1 MVCYYFGMLLNEIV
15 KEVGMT
21 KRAIKYYEEKGLLS
35 VKKDNNGYR
44 NYTKE
49 DVETLKKISIY
60 RKLGICIDDIKK
72 LLETNDKRI
81 LLDVYHQKLQEKQM
95 QESELKALKDFID
108 NGDPDKANELL
119 DYETI
124 ENAIESMLP
133 EEEWADYLISH
144 FKPFL
149 NVKIKTSEQ
158 KQALKNILEYC
169 ENTTLKTPFMMKLGI
184 KLSGG
189 IVKETRTADEMISYY
204 RDMSEEEYERLK
216 DGVLKGAKLKSGI
229 LKYHPSYVAQ
239 RKMMKEYQDKGYND
253 IFIPNLMILSPK
265 YGEYKRAL
273 DSINDRICRE
283 LGLHYDSN
291 FNLVI
296 RKP

>member
-1 MVCYYFGMLLNEIV
+1 MLLNEIV

-35 VKKDNNGYR
+35 VKKDVNGYR

-81 LLDVYHQKLQEKQM
+81 LLDVYHQKLQEKQT
-95 QESELKALKDFID
+95 QESELEALKEYID
-108 NGDPDKANELL
+108 DGDPDKANELL

-124 ENAIESMLP
+124 EIAIESMLP

-149 NVKIKTSEQ
+149 NVRIKTSEQ

-169 ENTTLKTPFMMKLGI
+169 ENTSLKTPFMMKLGI

-229 LKYHPSYVAQ
+229 LKYHPSYIAQ

-273 DSINDRICRE
+273 DSVNDRICRE

>member
-1 MVCYYFGMLLNEIV
+1 MLLNEIA

-35 VKKDNNGYR
+35 IKKDDNGYR
-44 NYTKE
+44 NYTQE

-60 RKLGICIDDIKK
+60 RKLGISIDDIKK
-72 LLETNDKRI
+72 LLETDDKK
-81 LLDVYHQKLQEKQM
+81 LLLSIYNQKLQEKQL
-95 QESELKALKDFID
+95 QESELEALKEFID
-108 NGDPDKANELL
+108 DGDPDKANELL

-133 EEEWADYLISH
+133 KEEWSNYLMSH

-149 NVKIKTSEQ
+149 NIRIKTPEQ

-169 ENTTLKTPFMMKLGI
+169 ENTTLKIPFMMKLGM
-184 KLSGG
+184 KLAGD
-189 IVKETRTADEMISYY
+189 IAKETKAADEMISYY
-204 RDMSEEEYERLK
+204 RDMSNEEYERLK
-216 DGVLKGAKLKSGI
+216 ADVLKGAKLKSGI
-229 LKYHPSYVAQ
+229 LKYNPSYIAQ
-239 RKMMKEYQDKGYND
+239 RKMMKEYQDKGYNN
-253 IFIPNLMILSPK
+253 IFIPNLMVLSPK

-273 DSINDRICRE
+273 DSVNDRICRE

-291 FNLVI
+291 FNLI
-296 RKP
+296 IKKQ

>member
-1 MVCYYFGMLLNEIV
+1 MLLNKIA

-35 VKKDNNGYR
+35 IKKDDNGYR
-44 NYTKE
+44 NYTQE

-60 RKLGICIDDIKK
+60 RKLGISIDDIKK
-72 LLETNDKRI
+72 LLETDDKK
-81 LLDVYHQKLQEKQM
+81 LLLSIYNQKLQERQL
-95 QESELKALKDFID
+95 QESELEALKEFID
-108 NGDPDKANELL
+108 DGDPDKANKLL

-133 EEEWADYLISH
+133 KEEWSNYLMSH

-149 NVKIKTSEQ
+149 NIRIKTPEQ

-169 ENTTLKTPFMMKLGI
+169 ENTTLKTPFMMKLGM
-184 KLSGG
+184 KLAGD
-189 IVKETRTADEMISYY
+189 IAKETKTADEMISYY
-204 RDMSEEEYERLK
+204 RDMSNEEYERLK
-216 DGVLKGAKLKSGI
+216 ADVLKGAKLKSGI
-229 LKYHPSYVAQ
+229 LKYHPSYIAQ
-239 RKMMKEYQDKGYND
+239 RKMMKEYQDKGYNN
-253 IFIPNLMILSPK
+253 IFIPNLMVLSPK

-273 DSINDRICRE
+273 DSVNDRICRE

-291 FNLVI
+291 FNLI
-296 RKP
+296 IKKQ

>member
-1 MVCYYFGMLLNEIV
+1 MLLNEIV

-95 QESELKALKDFID
+95 QESELEALKDFID

-239 RKMMKEYQDKGYND
+239 RKMMKEYQNKGYND

>member
-1 MVCYYFGMLLNEIV
+1 MLLNEIV
-15 KEVGMT
+15 KEVSMT

-49 DVETLKKISIY
+49 DVEILKKISIY
-60 RKLGICIDDIKK
+60 RKLGIGIDDIKK
-72 LLETNDKRI
+72 LLETDDNKI
-81 LLDVYHQKLQEKQM
+81 LLNIYHQKLQEKQTH
-95 QESELKALKDFID
+95 ESELEALEEFID
-108 NGDPDKANELL
+108 NGNPDKANELL
-119 DYETI
+119 DYKTI

-149 NVKIKTSEQ
+149 NVRIKTPEQ
-158 KQALKNILEYC
+158 KQALINILEYC
-169 ENTTLKTPFMMKLGI
+169 DNTTLKTPFMMKLGI
-184 KLSGG
+184 KLAGG
-189 IVKETRTADEMISYY
+189 ITSETRTADEMIAYY
-204 RDMSEEEYERLK
+204 RDISEEEYERLK
-216 DGVLKGAKLKSGI
+216 AGVLKGAKLKSGI
-229 LKYHPSYVAQ
+229 LRYHPSYVAQ

>member
-1 MVCYYFGMLLNEIV
+1 MLLNEIV

-81 LLDVYHQKLQEKQM
+81 LLDVYHQKLQEKQIH
-95 QESELKALKDFID
+95 ESELEALKEYID
-108 NGDPDKANELL
+108 DGDPDKANELL

-149 NVKIKTSEQ
+149 NVRINTSEQ
-158 KQALKNILEYC
+158 KQALINILEFC

-216 DGVLKGAKLKSGI
+216 NGVLKGDKLKSGI

-239 RKMMKEYQDKGYND
+239 RKMMKEYQNKGYND

-273 DSINDRICRE
+273 DSVNDRICRE

-296 RKP
+296 RKL

>member
-1 MVCYYFGMLLNEIV
+1 MLLNEIV

-95 QESELKALKDFID
+95 QESELEALKDFID

>member
-1 MVCYYFGMLLNEIV
+1 MLLNEIV

-35 VKKDNNGYR
+35 IKKDVSGYR

-81 LLDVYHQKLQEKQM
+81 LLDVYHQKLQEKQT
-95 QESELKALKDFID
+95 QKSELEALKEYID
-108 NGDPDKANELL
+108 DGDPDKANELL

-169 ENTTLKTPFMMKLGI
+169 ENTSLKTPFMMKLGI

-253 IFIPNLMILSPK
+253 IFIPNLMVLSPK

-273 DSINDRICRE
+273 DSVNDRICRE

-296 RKP
+296 RKL

>member
-1 MVCYYFGMLLNEIV
+1 MLLNEIV

-35 VKKDNNGYR
+35 VKKDDNGYR

-49 DVETLKKISIY
+49 NVEILKKISIY
-60 RKLGICIDDIKK
+60 RKLGIGIDDVKK
-72 LLETNDKRI
+72 LLETGDKKI
-81 LLDVYHQKLQEKQM
+81 LLNIYHQKLQEM
-95 QESELKALKDFID
+95 QTEKSELEALKEFID
-108 NGDPDKANELL
+108 DGDPDKANELL

-133 EEEWADYLISH
+133 EEKWADYLISH

-149 NVKIKTSEQ
+149 NVRIKTSEQ
-158 KQALKNILEYC
+158 KQALKNLLEYC
-169 ENTTLKTPFMMKLGI
+169 DETTLKIPFMMRLGTKLA
-184 KLSGG
+184 GG
-189 IVKETRTADEMISYY
+189 IINETRTADEMIAFY

-229 LKYHPSYVAQ
+229 LKYYPAYIAQ
-239 RKMMKEYQDKGYND
+239 RKMMKEFQNKGYND

-265 YGEYKRAL
+265 YGEYKSAL
-273 DSINDRICRE
+273 DRVNDSICRE

-291 FNLVI
+291 FNLII
-296 RKP
+296 RKS

>member
-1 MVCYYFGMLLNEIV
+1 MLLNKIA

-35 VKKDNNGYR
+35 IKKDDNGYC
-44 NYTKE
+44 NYTQE

-60 RKLGICIDDIKK
+60 RKLGISIDDIKK
-72 LLETNDKRI
+72 LLETDDKK
-81 LLDVYHQKLQEKQM
+81 LLLSIYNQKLQEKQL
-95 QESELKALKDFID
+95 QESELEALKEFID
-108 NGDPDKANELL
+108 DGDPDKANELL

-133 EEEWADYLISH
+133 KEEWLNYLMSH

-149 NVKIKTSEQ
+149 NIRIKTPEQ

-169 ENTTLKTPFMMKLGI
+169 ENTTLKTPFMMKLGM
-184 KLSGG
+184 KLAGD
-189 IVKETRTADEMISYY
+189 IAKETKTADEMISYY
-204 RDMSEEEYERLK
+204 RDMSNEEYERLK
-216 DGVLKGAKLKSGI
+216 ADVLKGAKLKSGI
-229 LKYHPSYVAQ
+229 LKYHPSYIAQ
-239 RKMMKEYQDKGYND
+239 RKMMKEYQDKGYNN
-253 IFIPNLMILSPK
+253 IFIPNLMVLSPK

-273 DSINDRICRE
+273 DSVNDRICRE

-291 FNLVI
+291 FNLI
-296 RKP
+296 IKKQ

>member
-1 MVCYYFGMLLNEIV
+1 MLLNEIV

-35 VKKDNNGYR
+35 IKKDVNGYR

-81 LLDVYHQKLQEKQM
+81 LLDVYHQKLQEKQSH
-95 QESELKALKDFID
+95 ESELEALKEYID
-108 NGDPDKANELL
+108 DGDPDKANELL

-149 NVKIKTSEQ
+149 NVRIKTSEQ
-158 KQALKNILEYC
+158 KQALINILEFC

-204 RDMSEEEYERLK
+204 RDMGEEEYERLK

-229 LKYHPSYVAQ
+229 LKYHPSYIAQ

-273 DSINDRICRE
+273 DSVNDRICRE

>member
-1 MVCYYFGMLLNEIV
+1 MLLNKIA

-35 VKKDNNGYR
+35 IKKDDNGYR
-44 NYTKE
+44 NYTQE

-60 RKLGICIDDIKK
+60 RKLGISIDDIKK
-72 LLETNDKRI
+72 LLETDDKK
-81 LLDVYHQKLQEKQM
+81 LLLSIYNQKLQEKQLH
-95 QESELKALKDFID
+95 ESELEALKEFID
-108 NGDPDKANELL
+108 DGDPDKANELL

-133 EEEWADYLISH
+133 EEEWSNYLMGH

-149 NVKIKTSEQ
+149 NIRIKTPEQ

-169 ENTTLKTPFMMKLGI
+169 ENTTLKTPFMMKLGM
-184 KLSGG
+184 KLAGD
-189 IVKETRTADEMISYY
+189 IAKETKTADEMISYY
-204 RDMSEEEYERLK
+204 RDMSNEEYERLK
-216 DGVLKGAKLKSGI
+216 ADVLKGAKLKSGI
-229 LKYHPSYVAQ
+229 LKYHPSYIAQ
-239 RKMMKEYQDKGYND
+239 RKMMKEYQDKGYNN
-253 IFIPNLMILSPK
+253 IFIPNLMVLSPK

-273 DSINDRICRE
+273 DSVNDRICRE

-291 FNLVI
+291 FNLI
-296 RKP
+296 IKKQ